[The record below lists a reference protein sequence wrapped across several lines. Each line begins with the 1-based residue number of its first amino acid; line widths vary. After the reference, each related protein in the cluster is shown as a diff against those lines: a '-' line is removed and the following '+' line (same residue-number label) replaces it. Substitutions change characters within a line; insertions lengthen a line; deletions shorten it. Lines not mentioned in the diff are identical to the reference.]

1 MNRACFSKNTSDRE
15 RSHEHNELKLHE
27 QNQHAGCVRP
37 LRNNFVP
44 MKKIVTGLLVLLM
57 AGANIFSQQAENEAS
72 LILDLKKARAS
83 FEMSRQK
90 YENNKKLIDNK
101 AISEDE
107 FTKSKNELLSTEVDY
122 QKLILRLISQQS
134 YIVIEKAIKYQ
145 NSNGDRKVKITLRS
159 TMEGNQ
165 EFLNQFKE
173 HFDIF
178 TPEMRSNKVYNIF
191 VSLVNIPDKT
201 IIGTPYEVHIPVIEL
216 GTSANADFT
225 LLKDLESVEVNLTY
239 SGKIDKKN
247 IYLQKDASTNIVDIS
262 SSQFS
267 QETNL
272 GAQASYGLTL
282 ERFSS
287 SDDIYQLLAVN
298 LPKQINAE
306 FTDSENSARL
316 SQLKFNQGVNIRKL
330 ALKTYL
336 PERDDEDVV
345 IDKPI
350 SFYALAVTKEVYDK
364 LGDIHREFSSSELN
378 NIPGGKI
385 KLELIPRGVG
395 RIEVRAPNLYHEI
408 KTGDS
413 VTMKATIYNS
423 GTRRLDNVKI
433 ICDNPLNWHS
443 IIKPDLIKSLD
454 PGKEQTVTISILPP
468 GDVSVG
474 AQEIKIKTEAY
485 ANNTRVESDDKTVR
499 IQIEAKTPILGTI
512 FLILL
517 LIGIIV
523 GIVIFGI
530 KISKR

>member
-1 MNRACFSKNTSDRE
+1 MT
-15 RSHEHNELKLHE
+15 
-27 QNQHAGCVRP
+27 QNNKAYQ
-37 LRNNFVP
+37 
-44 MKKIVTGLLVLLM
+44 MKKIVVFLLVLTM
-57 AGANIFSQQAENEAS
+57 IGAKIFSQQAENEAS

-83 FEMSRQK
+83 FEMSKQK

-107 FTKSKNELLSTEVDY
+107 FTRSKNELLSYEVDY
-122 QKLILRLISQQS
+122 QKLILRLVSQQS

-145 NSNGDRKVKITLRS
+145 NAGGDKKVKIVLRS

-191 VSLVNIPDKT
+191 VSLVNIPDQT
-201 IIGTPYEVHIPVIEL
+201 IIGTPYEVHIPVIEM
-216 GTSANADFT
+216 GNTANADFT
-225 LLKDLESVEVNLTY
+225 LLKDLESVQVNLNY
-239 SGKIDKKN
+239 SGKTDKKN
-247 IYLQKDASTNIVDIS
+247 IYLQKDASANIVDIS

-267 QETNL
+267 QEANL
-272 GAQASYGLTL
+272 GAQASYDLAL

-287 SDDIYQLLAVN
+287 SDDIYQLVVVN

-306 FTDSENSARL
+306 FNDVENNARL
-316 SQLKFNQGVNIRKL
+316 SQLRFNQGVNVRKL

-350 SFYALAVTKEVYDK
+350 TFYALAVTKDVYDK
-364 LGDIHREFSSSELN
+364 LGNINREFSSNEINS
-378 NIPGGKI
+378 IPGGKI
-385 KLELIPRGVG
+385 KLELVPRGVG
-395 RIEVRAPNLYHEI
+395 RIEVRAPSLYHEI

-423 GTRRLDNVKI
+423 GTRRLDNIKI
-433 ICDNPLNWHS
+433 TCDNPLNWHS
-443 IIKPDLIKSLD
+443 IVQPDLIKSLD
-454 PGKEQTVTISILPP
+454 PGKEHTVVISILPP
-468 GDVSVG
+468 TDVSVG
-474 AQEIKIKTEAY
+474 AQEVKIKTDAY

-499 IQIEAKTPILGTI
+499 IQVEARTPILGTI